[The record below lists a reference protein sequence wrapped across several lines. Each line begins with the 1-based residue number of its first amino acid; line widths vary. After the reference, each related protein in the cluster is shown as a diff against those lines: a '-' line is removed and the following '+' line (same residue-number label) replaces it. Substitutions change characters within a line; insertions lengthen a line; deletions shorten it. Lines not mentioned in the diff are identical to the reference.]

1 MNGRASDPLPP
12 SPEESSAVLHASR
25 RQWTSLLIRA
35 LSAQSFPS
43 SCLNLSSLLHQTPAL
58 PSRAKIEELVSDTS
72 TYLEG
77 FSVWGLDAPLCDLGG
92 NIKKSALQKII
103 IGSVRPTFCH
113 FSNELPSE
121 WSGIEGCHC
130 TSGNGNYLFAF
141 VLGWAYVL
149 SARLI
154 ELRKESEQDHISY
167 TEEKATCDTTATLSN
182 SDSGV
187 FISIGEADV
196 GECRWWAAVLAK
208 GCGWRAALKRSG
220 RDFYPMWSCHLA
232 SGSPRIQIRH
242 GQLRSSSPTASHPP
256 ASEQAQHYLCK
267 FTKLH
272 NAHDQLLAAFVAAL
286 TIPEQGRFGA
296 PITLP
301 WPILRTQA
309 VGTPVVQTIIH
320 HCSDFCQA
328 KKTYHI
334 SWHTAVV
341 TCNLAGE
348 WLLPPVEEIVP
359 SLLKERRYDV
369 IVRMMAHRRPN
380 SAPLWLGSTITGL
393 LPRLFEIAGNYL
405 PTISLESTQWTQS
418 PQSFMDPQYHGKV
431 QCLEDSDGC
440 KLIRRAEEFR
450 LMYLTDIESSQ
461 YGPPPLCPWKP
472 LGTTALKSATIE
484 VQSHALCGHRLT
496 YNHWVWQ
503 GNGHGH
509 VIDAGITVKQA
520 RSLAPGF
527 NLRIS
532 YLLYRLR
539 LRTWSHSA
547 FNNGRPS
554 MALVAA
560 SRGENLSRL
569 ATRNLFN
576 WTLRDG
582 TKPEESAIWTHEWLE
597 GLIDALDDEDDE
609 DDTLGHDTLD

>member
-1 MNGRASDPLPP
+1 MQATFADSACLSSDAVESKSWDQTIEIPSTFKSLETRLVSPAAAALLPTLHIGHKFQVMNGRASDPLRP

-72 TYLEG
+72 IYLEG
-77 FSVWGLDAPLCDLGG
+77 SSVWGLDAPLCDLGG

-103 IGSVRPTFCH
+103 IGSVRSTFCH
-113 FSNELPSE
+113 FSNDLPSE
-121 WSGIEGCHC
+121 WSGIEGCHR

-167 TEEKATCDTTATLSN
+167 TEEKATCDTSGTLSK
-182 SDSGV
+182 SDSEV

-208 GCGWRAALKRSG
+208 GYGWRAALKRSG

-242 GQLRSSSPTASHPP
+242 GQPRSSSPTASHPP
-256 ASEQAQHYLCK
+256 ASELAQHYLYK
-267 FTKLH
+267 FAKLH

-301 WPILRTQA
+301 WPDSTHTSRRHTGSPNDHSPLLRLLPGKEDLPHFMA
-309 VGTPVVQTIIH
+309 YSCVPN
-320 HCSDFCQA
+320 
-328 KKTYHI
+328 
-334 SWHTAVV
+334 TAASCMLGCLWEPSV
-341 TCNLAGE
+341 TRNLAGE

-359 SLLKERRYDV
+359 SLLKEQRYDV

-418 PQSFMDPQYHGKV
+418 PQSFMDPQYHGKLR
-431 QCLEDSDGC
+431 CLEDNDGC
-440 KLIRRAEEFR
+440 KLIRREEEFR
-450 LMYLTDIESSQ
+450 LIVT
-461 YGPPPLCPWKP
+461 
-472 LGTTALKSATIE
+472 
-484 VQSHALCGHRLT
+484 
-496 YNHWVWQ
+496 
-503 GNGHGH
+503 
-509 VIDAGITVKQA
+509 
-520 RSLAPGF
+520 
-527 NLRIS
+527 
-532 YLLYRLR
+532 
-539 LRTWSHSA
+539 
-547 FNNGRPS
+547 
-554 MALVAA
+554 
-560 SRGENLSRL
+560 
-569 ATRNLFN
+569 LFV
-576 WTLRDG
+576 G
-582 TKPEESAIWTHEWLE
+582 MV
-597 GLIDALDDEDDE
+597 
-609 DDTLGHDTLD
+609 